1 MLFAHYFARDHSR
14 VFREILTL
22 KTHSRDF
29 PLWPASGTGSRA
41 FSNTALQ
48 CTIAELGVEK
58 ILFAVDWPFM
68 PNVPG
73 RKFMDACAACSKWP
87 RRC

>member
-41 FSNTALQ
+41 FSNTALDSS
-48 CTIAELGVEK
+48 G
-58 ILFAVDWPFM
+58 
-68 PNVPG
+68 
-73 RKFMDACAACSKWP
+73 AAA
-87 RRC
+87 